1 MSEPKI
7 MRMDWRPLGYWPVYK
22 DGRLEWENDEEPNH

>member
-7 MRMDWRPLGYWPVYK
+7 MRMDWQSLGYWPVYK
-22 DGRLEWENDEEPNH
+22 DGRLKWEKDKDDN